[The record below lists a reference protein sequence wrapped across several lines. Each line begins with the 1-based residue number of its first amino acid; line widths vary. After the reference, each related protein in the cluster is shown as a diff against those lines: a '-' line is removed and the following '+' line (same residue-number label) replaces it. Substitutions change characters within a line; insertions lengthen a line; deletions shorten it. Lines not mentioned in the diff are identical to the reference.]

1 MTSTDTTNKPFK
13 IEKRQVYEAYKAVRS
28 NHGAAGVDGQT
39 LEMFERD
46 LAENLYKIWNRM
58 SGCVAELVEIGVA
71 ASPAERGYLFRQQ
84 GQCIEGLALLP
95 TFAIRPLCAW

>member
-1 MTSTDTTNKPFK
+1 MRKCDVHSQIANLVAGQPLW
-13 IEKRQVYEAYKAVRS
+13 AVRVWS
-28 NHGAAGVDGQT
+28 PDFTAYRSHRCIADN
-39 LEMFERD
+39 R
-46 LAENLYKIWNRM
+46 LASRG
-58 SGCVAELVEIGVA
+58 GCVAELVEIGVA